1 MAMNEKNVK
10 GDGSFK
16 GVEGAVKGKLF
27 F

>member
-10 GDGSFK
+10 GDGSLK
-16 GVEGAVKGKLF
+16 GVEGAVKGNLF

>member
-16 GVEGAVKGKLF
+16 GVEGAVKGNLF